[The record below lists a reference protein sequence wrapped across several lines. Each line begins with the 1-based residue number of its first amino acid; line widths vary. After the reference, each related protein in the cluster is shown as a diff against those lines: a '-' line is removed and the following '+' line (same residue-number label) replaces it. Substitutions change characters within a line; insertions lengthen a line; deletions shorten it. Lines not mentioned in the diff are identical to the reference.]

1 MIIYCKSDI
10 VKKQLHH
17 QCRSFV
23 GESPPAQPVE
33 HRVSLKPIE
42 NREPVVNRENPLN
55 PENHAP
61 VSGKPVFCC
70 FGHRAHF
77 QRIPGT
83 GEIFLKKSVRKIWSC
98 RKTAVILHPHFG
110 NDPPLPAA
118 GKFPEDFFGREFGHV
133 RKRLYLCSPSAS
145 RLARRVSDFFDAGA
159 AGRSLKCCSNEYVV
173 QENKGQS
180 CPRSDSETR
189 GTQ

>member
-1 MIIYCKSDI
+1 MCCPQ
-10 VKKQLHH
+10 QLEEPLE
-17 QCRSFV
+17 FL
-23 GESPPAQPVE
+23 ENLE
-33 HRVSLKPIE
+33 NIE
-42 NREPVVNRENPLN
+42 NP
-55 PENHAP
+55 AP
-61 VSGKPVFCC
+61 VSGKPVFRR
-70 FGHRAHF
+70 FGHRALF

-83 GEIFLKKSVRKIWSC
+83 GEIFLKKSARKIWSC